1 VTLNPEFRRNL
12 WLQLSAQRLIAA
24 PAVLAIIF
32 GLVFTV
38 SADNGPVAMLSRWG
52 FLLFALLWGT
62 RRAADS
68 VAEEVNAGTWD
79 GQRMSSLG
87 AWSMAWGK
95 LIGGPVYTWYCGLLC
110 LAVHATARAASVDPI
125 ELAADL
131 LLLVEAALL
140 GQAVA
145 MGVSLALWR
154 KRLGRR
160 PLRWAAGQLAGLVA
174 GIAVAVRADNPLD
187 LALLPQWYWY
197 GLSIDVTLFRLVSLA
212 VFFGWALLGVYR
224 LMLQELQYRTRP
236 WAWVGFVLFCLAYVG
251 GFTHEGTDLLPP
263 VPGAWRWSTTALAIV
278 LVYVALFIEPKSLI
292 RYRQFLG
299 GRVLDAMPL
308 WLPTW
313 LIAAVV
319 LAAALVAPGG
329 DTASGRML
337 SPPVA
342 AAQLLFMLRDIVFVL
357 ALNVGRSPG
366 RADLPAFLYLAI
378 AYLPLG
384 WLLMQLNEPLAVA
397 FVLPTPSADSLLTI
411 APVAAELVL
420 VAGFLWYRWSRHG
433 VPWVAGARP
442 AAVAAGA

>member
-1 VTLNPEFRRNL
+1 MRFNPEFRRNL
-12 WLQLSAQRLIAA
+12 WLQLSAQRLAAA
-24 PAVLAIIF
+24 PAVLAIVF

-38 SADNGPVAMLSRWG
+38 SSDSAPLAMLSRWG

-62 RRAADS
+62 RRASDS

-95 LIGGPVYTWYCGLLC
+95 LLGSTIYTWYCGLLC
-110 LAVHATARAASVDPI
+110 LAVHAAARAQTDDAI
-125 ELAADL
+125 ALAADL
-131 LLLVEAALL
+131 LLLIEAALL
-140 GQAVA
+140 GQTVA

-160 PLRWAAGQLAGLVA
+160 PLRWAAGQLAGLAA
-174 GIAVAVRADNPLD
+174 GIAVAMRADNPLD
-187 LALLPQWYWY
+187 VALLPQWHWY
-197 GLSIDVTLFRLVSLA
+197 GLSLDVTLFRLVSLA

-236 WAWVGFVLFCLAYVG
+236 WAWILFVLFCLAYIG
-251 GFTHEGTDLLPP
+251 GFTHEGTELLPP
-263 VPGAWRWSTTALAIV
+263 VAGAWRWSTTALAIV

-292 RYRQFLG
+292 RYRQFVG
-299 GRVLDAMPL
+299 GRFLDAMPL

-319 LAAALVAPGG
+319 FAAALVASGG
-329 DTASGRML
+329 ETAYGRIL

-342 AAQLLFMLRDIVFVL
+342 AAQLLFMLRDIAFVL
-357 ALNVGRSPG
+357 ALNFGRNPG

-397 FVLPTPSADSLLTI
+397 FVLPTPSADPLLTI
-411 APVAAELVL
+411 APVAVELVL
-420 VAGFLWYRWSRHG
+420 AAGFLWYRWRRYG
-433 VPWVAGARP
+433 VPRVAARP
-442 AAVAAGA
+442 AASAAGA